1 MHRSNYI
8 CTFADDKIRLTINI
22 IKMAKGNLFQGMG
35 RGKVGDVVF
44 YRMNGE
50 QISRVRNRK
59 PKNPRTNEQLYQRAV
74 IATTM
79 KAYAAGKEIFD
90 HSFQGYEIGE
100 GNMRRFNSVNSR
112 LLREKLVNDIN
123 NKISAEESTGRFVAP
138 KSISPVP
145 VIGLQV
151 SEGTLEN
158 VMFTPKEQGGVYTWV
173 LPDTLNFPA
182 LKIKTG
188 DIFTF
193 VYMIANRDEVVYEN
207 KISNKITAKQYNTT
221 FGWIRLTVKEDRQAS
236 GDNGQWLY
244 KDIFDI
250 EYGGQLARLDPNGVL
265 KTGAEVAI
273 TFPFVEYGGV
283 MACIR
288 SRKDI
293 DVRSTAYMLPIH
305 STDFGL
311 ESNYVLNAWQEDV
324 QKVGDSELI
333 LEGGD
338 GGVDGPSVRPMP
350 TAVST
355 LPMSD
360 EVPVATAEKATIAK
374 SKKDA

>member
-1 MHRSNYI
+1 
-8 CTFADDKIRLTINI
+8 
-22 IKMAKGNLFQGMG
+22 MAKGNLFQGMG

-50 QISRVRNRK
+50 QVSRVRNRK
-59 PKNPRTNEQLYQRAV
+59 PKNPRTDEQLYQRAV

-193 VYMIANRDEVVYEN
+193 VYMIANKDEVVYEN

-221 FGWIRLTVKEDRQAS
+221 FGWIRLTVKENRQPS
-236 GDNGQWLY
+236 GESGQWLY

-250 EYGGQLARLDPNGVL
+250 EYGGQVARLDPNGTL
-265 KTGAEVAI
+265 KTGAEVVI

-305 STDFGL
+305 STDFGI

-338 GGVDGPSVRPMP
+338 GGSNGPSVRPMP
-350 TAVST
+350 TSVST
-355 LPMSD
+355 LQMSD

-374 SKKDA
+374 SKKGA